1 MVDIHTSHLHAATV
15 FLWNLRPI
23 VDLND
28 FSDAILVKI
37 PFRMSFRSSKNSHHN
52 QSYCHIKIWRKNKNK
67 LKGNC
72 QNSIIDDDLQQCR
85 IGMVLVL
92 KQV

>member
-52 QSYCHIKIWRKNKNK
+52 QSYCHIKLRQKNKNK
-67 LKGNC
+67 SKGNR
-72 QNSIIDDDLQQCR
+72 QNSITDDNLPQCR
-85 IGMVLVL
+85 IRMVL